1 MQGAEAGALDDVIGD
16 IIPIV
21 ETELFGQ
28 VSEEKEANA
37 FSGGCKEAKRLR
49 AYATYQI
56 LAQGITFRDHMSTLL
71 QPVCP
76 HLNPHS
82 IWVVDIQQ
90 KEKGMVCKSD
100 ILKGVFHF
108 EVEPAS
114 KALAIVY

>member
-56 LAQGITFRDHMSTLL
+56 LAQGITFRDQMSTLL
-71 QPVCP
+71 QPVRP
-76 HLNPHS
+76 NLKPTQHL
-82 IWVVDIQQ
+82 DT
-90 KEKGMVCKSD
+90 
-100 ILKGVFHF
+100 
-108 EVEPAS
+108 
-114 KALAIVY
+114 